1 MGNVTRLVGALP
13 QPSARTL
20 DVLLA
25 AAVAL
30 ADVLVITLR
39 GTEEGV
45 LGVIPSWAAVLV
57 ALAMSAPLVVRRD
70 HPTTA
75 MVLTGLL
82 AALAP
87 VFGVPAQALAPL
99 VALYSVGAHAPLAD
113 TVVSTLVFFAVVFG
127 MILAQGELLALYYN
141 LLIVLA
147 AAATG
152 RLVRTL
158 REQAVE
164 LGLRA
169 QALEWQRE
177 EQQAL
182 AVRAE
187 RSRIAR
193 EMHDILAH
201 STSVMVVQATGA
213 RRVVHRDPDT
223 AAQALG
229 VIEATGRETLA
240 EMRRMLGVLREA
252 DEDQAPTRPQPTLAD
267 LPGLV
272 AEFID
277 AGLPVEL
284 RGDAA
289 SDLTDASVGLA
300 AYRIVQEAL
309 TNVLKHTDASR
320 VVVEVR
326 RRGDRLHV
334 EVLDDGGAVPPTVLS
349 GAGGGYGLV
358 GMRERAAMAGGSLE
372 AAPRPTGG
380 FRVAAGLPLQGA
392 GEPRRVTG

>member
-240 EMRRMLGVLREA
+240 DMRRMLGVLREA

-272 AEFID
+272 AEFVD

-380 FRVAAGLPLQGA
+380 FRVAAELPLQGA

>member
-1 MGNVTRLVGALP
+1 MGNVARLVGALP

-45 LGVIPSWAAVLV
+45 LGVIPPWAAVLV

-75 MVLTGLL
+75 MLLTGLL

-87 VFGVPAQALAPL
+87 VFGVPVQALAPL

-113 TVVSTLVFFAVVFG
+113 TVVSTVVFFAVVFG

-213 RRVVHRDPDT
+213 RRVVHRDPAT
-223 AAQALG
+223 AEQALA

-240 EMRRMLGVLREA
+240 EMRRMLGVLRDD
-252 DEDQAPTRPQPTLAD
+252 DEEQAPTRPQPTLAD

-272 AEFID
+272 AEFMD

-284 RGDAA
+284 RGEAA
-289 SDLTDASVGLA
+289 PDLADASVGLA

-309 TNVLKHTDASR
+309 TNVLKHADASR

-334 EVLDDGGAVPPTVLS
+334 EVLDDGGGVPPTVLS

-380 FRVAAGLPLQGA
+380 FRVVAEMPLQVATEPGSVA
-392 GEPRRVTG
+392 G